1 MCSTICTF
9 FGWESVLSNLH
20 IQSTGARGAW
30 NRGQLPKQGV
40 VDKRLRTTASV
51 MYDDAGVTWHACNT
65 FDS

>member
-1 MCSTICTF
+1 
-9 FGWESVLSNLH
+9 LH